1 MLSPNEKKLS
11 NYLGFETESKTKSS
25 SIKDEKEIK
34 MSNKINKLKKKIKR
48 NKTSA
53 LNNKNYKNQYTQITT
68 RKKDFNLEASFPLNT
83 YHAHKNDINN
93 KTLQNPNIHF
103 IHKNYNLAEAYLKN
117 NILEKIQKEKQ
128 MIEYKRIPNF
138 RTYEYINSINNSNNI
153 NFNRTNYINTY
164 NNVYNYN
171 EDQLEEE
178 DFKKYTSSYRYKMI
192 NELKTKL
199 NRDTIID
206 DSLSEL
212 QTEKQFMNFLEN
224 KNNKN
229 KNSIISKSNKENKFK
244 KVKFVTFK
252 TEENNKKLNTIL
264 HSQEINNLSETKN
277 RNINKFFNIIQKNNM
292 KTKKHYLLIKDLLNF
307 KKNKKDK
314 TKNISIKN
322 NNGNSNN
329 VKNKNISQSPRKKN
343 TSKKNISN
351 ETTSLSKKNKIYSRR
366 VSGNLMKK
374 GCIIKNNNIND
385 LTNKNSL
392 KNILNKNIKNIK
404 SKSFNRHMK
413 KNKQIT
419 NRIMTIYNI
428 KNLIKQ

>member
-34 MSNKINKLKKKIKR
+34 ISNKINKLKKKIKR

-53 LNNKNYKNQYTQITT
+53 LNTKNYNNQYTQITT
-68 RKKDFNLEASFPLNT
+68 RKKDYNLEASLPLNS
-83 YHAHKNDINN
+83 YQAQKNKINN
-93 KTLQNPNIHF
+93 KTLQNPDIHF

-117 NILEKIQKEKQ
+117 NILEKIQKEKK
-128 MIEYKRIPNF
+128 MNEFKRIPNF
-138 RTYEYINSINNSNNI
+138 RTYEYINSINKSNNI

-164 NNVYNYN
+164 SNLYN

-192 NELKTKL
+192 YELKTKL

-212 QTEKQFMNFLEN
+212 QTEKQFMNFLDN

-252 TEENNKKLNTIL
+252 TEENNKNLNTIL
-264 HSQEINNLSETKN
+264 HSQELNNLSETKN
-277 RNINKFFNIIQKNNM
+277 KNINKFFNIIQKNNM

-307 KKNKKDK
+307 KNNKKYNA
-314 TKNISIKN
+314 KNISIKN
-322 NNGNSNN
+322 NGISNN
-329 VKNKNISQSPRKKN
+329 MKNKNISQSPRKKN

-351 ETTSLSKKNKIYSRR
+351 DNTSLSKKNKIYSRR

-385 LTNKNSL
+385 FTNKNSL

-404 SKSFNRHMK
+404 SKSFNRHIK
-413 KNKQIT
+413 KISKLHIE
-419 NRIMTIYNI
+419 
-428 KNLIKQ
+428 